1 MQNVTQEVSN
11 TDDHIWIELNRQGV
25 VAVHGEIADTPF
37 LSLIGP
43 AITNLDRTIQDLQE
57 FTTSKAFAR
66 IVQEAA
72 VKLGDIAAEADAE
85 STANEQHRG

>member
-1 MQNVTQEVSN
+1 MQNATRIPSN
-11 TDDHIWIELNRQGV
+11 ADEHIWIELNRQGV
-25 VAVHGEIADTPF
+25 VAIHGEIADTPF

-43 AITNLDRTIQDLQE
+43 AITKLDRTIQDLQS

-72 VKLGDIAAEADAE
+72 EKMGNIAAEVDAQ
-85 STANEQHRG
+85 STATA

>member
-1 MQNVTQEVSN
+1 MQNATQVTQDASN
-11 TDDHIWIELNRQGV
+11 DDHIWIELNRQGV

-72 VKLGDIAAEADAE
+72 KKLGNIAAETETAE
-85 STANEQHRG
+85 A

>member
-1 MQNVTQEVSN
+1 MENATQVASN

-25 VAVHGEIADTPF
+25 LAVHGTVDDTPF
-37 LSLIGP
+37 LTLISP
-43 AITNLDRTIQDLQE
+43 AIMSLDRTIQDLQE

-85 STANEQHRG
+85 STATA

>member
-1 MQNVTQEVSN
+1 MNATQEVRN
-11 TDDHIWIELNRQGV
+11 TPDTQDDHIWIELNRQGI

-43 AITNLDRTIQDLQE
+43 AITNLDRTIQDLQA

-72 VKLGDIAAEADAE
+72 TKMGNIAGEETDAE
-85 STANEQHRG
+85 STATA

>member
-1 MQNVTQEVSN
+1 
-11 TDDHIWIELNRQGV
+11 
-25 VAVHGEIADTPF
+25 VHGEIADTPF

-57 FTTSKAFAR
+57 FTSSKAFAR

-72 VKLGDIAAEADAE
+72 VKLETAAAETDNPQLKE
-85 STANEQHRG
+85 STT

>member
-1 MQNVTQEVSN
+1 MQNATQIASN
-11 TDDHIWIELNRQGV
+11 TDEHIWIELNRQGV

-43 AITNLDRTIQDLQE
+43 AITHLDQTIQDLQA

-72 VKLGDIAAEADAE
+72 LKLGTAADAE
-85 STANEQHRG
+85 STAA